1 MTDKHRQF
9 CDRWYNKPT
18 AFTSPDV
25 FPYVPSLRGDE
36 ACLPFGSNA
45 TSGNSILVTKAYDVT
60 FHRISRLR
68 AIDKKYDKGAVITGQ
83 PGTGES
89 P

>member
-1 MTDKHRQF
+1 VTDKHRRS

-18 AFTSPDV
+18 AFTSPDAS
-25 FPYVPSLRGDE
+25 PYVLSLGGDE
-36 ACLPFGSNA
+36 AWLPFGSNT
-45 TSGNSILVTKAYDVT
+45 TSGNNILVTKAYDVM
-60 FHRISRLR
+60 FHRILRLR
-68 AIDKKYDKGAVITGQ
+68 AIDKGHDKGAVITGQ